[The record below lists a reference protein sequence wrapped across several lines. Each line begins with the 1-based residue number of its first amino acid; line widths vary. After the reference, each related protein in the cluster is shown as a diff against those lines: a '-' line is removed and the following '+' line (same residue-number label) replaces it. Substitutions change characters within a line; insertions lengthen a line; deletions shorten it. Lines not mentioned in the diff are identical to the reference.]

1 MDADATQPTTRK
13 PERSRKLWI
22 LVLAPSF
29 VVVLAVLAVI
39 IIHNIHAQQNLLDHQ
54 VNDQNSR
61 LANIVNNA
69 IFDAL
74 STGDNDVVRAQFS
87 RLNEKLP
94 GVGIYVYDFRGV
106 VSFSTDN
113 NAVGASMNQLF
124 KNSLAARS
132 IDQMLTDHV
141 PPALAATVE
150 TAQSTYSVKHLPIFN
165 EPNCYHCHGQSKK
178 LLGGISVASSI
189 GEGLAAMRTT
199 RNQSLMIGIAGLV
212 ILTSAIYLLFLR
224 LVNKPVQLILNQA
237 LKLRQGD
244 FTYQVDTKRKDELA
258 HIAARLNLVSTDMR
272 SIFKDFINN
281 SDALAQSS
289 TQLADI
295 SESLKSE
302 AESTSEQSASV
313 AESTADVSST
323 MQSVAAA
330 MEEAATNI
338 NQVTSRSDELFQT
351 IHEIAQSS
359 GKTQTI
365 IESAANSFNQISTVV
380 QELGQAAKEIDV
392 VTDSI
397 REVSEQV
404 NLLALNATIEAARA
418 GEAGKGFAVVAQE
431 IKDLAKQSATATN
444 DADDKLR
451 WMQSKTNETID
462 MIRQITAIIEE
473 ANQSVNT
480 IASAVEEQ
488 SASTKEI
495 VENMNQA
502 ATGVSEVSDNIART
516 AQATEKVSDR
526 VQTVDRSTQQILSGS
541 EMVNQK
547 ATDLSKI
554 ADEIKKAVHQFTI

>member
-1 MDADATQPTTRK
+1 MDANATQSTK
-13 PERSRKLWI
+13 QKAERGRKLWV
-22 LVLAPSF
+22 LVLAPTF
-29 VVVLAVLAVI
+29 AVVLAVLAVI
-39 IIHNIHAQQNLLDHQ
+39 IVYNIHAQQNLLDHQ

-74 STGDNDVVRAQFS
+74 STGDNDIVRAQFS

-113 NAVGASMNQLF
+113 KAVGESMDQLF
-124 KNSLAARS
+124 KDSPAARS
-132 IDQMLTDHV
+132 IDQMLADHV
-141 PPALAATVE
+141 PPVLDTTVE
-150 TAQSTYSVKHLPIFN
+150 TAQNTYSVKNLPIFN
-165 EPNCYHCHGQSKK
+165 ESSCHHCHGQSQK
-178 LLGGISVASSI
+178 LLGGITVASSI
-189 GEGLAAMRTT
+189 GESLAAMQTT

-224 LVNKPVQLILNQA
+224 LVNKPVQLILDQA

-244 FTYQVDTKRKDELA
+244 FTYQVATRRKDELA
-258 HIAARLNLVSTDMR
+258 RIITGLNLVSTDMR

-289 TQLADI
+289 TQLAEI
-295 SESLKSE
+295 SEGLKSE
-302 AESTSEQSASV
+302 AESTSEQSTSV
-313 AESTADVSST
+313 AESTRDVSTT

-330 MEEAATNI
+330 MEQAAMNI

-351 IHEIAQSS
+351 ISEIAQSS
-359 GKTQTI
+359 GKAQTI
-365 IESAANSFNQISTVV
+365 IEDASSSFGQVSEVV
-380 QELGQAAKEIDV
+380 QDLGQAAREIDV

-444 DADDKLR
+444 DADNKLR
-451 WMQSKTNETID
+451 WMQSKTNETIQQ
-462 MIRQITAIIEE
+462 IHQITTIMEDAR
-473 ANQSVNT
+473 NSVNT
-480 IASAVEEQ
+480 IATAVEEQ

-495 VENMNQA
+495 VENINQA
-502 ATGVSEVSDNIART
+502 ATGVSEVSGNIART
-516 AQATEKVSDR
+516 AQASEIVSER
-526 VQTVDRSTQQILSGS
+526 VRTVDGSTQQILSGS
-541 EMVNQK
+541 EKVNQR
-547 ATDLSKI
+547 ATDLSQI
-554 ADEIKKAVHQFTI
+554 ADAIKTAVHKFTI